1 MTHEVQMWHHVYT
14 KPALYSEIPL
24 VLHLALCCFVKVLL
38 EATAET
44 IGSVVNQNGRKF
56 MYSLRPSS
64 LSNEVQVAWNGP
76 AEFSRATDEII
87 KTLID
92 KYFENFQTSVRFYV
106 KTSLKIMSGAVKEY
120 FNRPSKINLYMFFD
134 VRMLV
139 FVMVFHRYFIS
150 L

>member
-1 MTHEVQMWHHVYT
+1 MDQYMILKNRYSEHRIALPSCLTKAQLMTHEVQMWHHVYT

-24 VLHLALCCFVKVLL
+24 VLHLALCCFVKVPL

-44 IGSVVNQNGRKF
+44 IGSVINQNGRKF

-64 LSNEVQVAWNGP
+64 LSNKVQVAWYGP

-92 KYFENFQTSVRFYV
+92 KYFENIQTSVRFYV
-106 KTSLKIMSGAVKEY
+106 KTSLK
-120 FNRPSKINLYMFFD
+120 
-134 VRMLV
+134 
-139 FVMVFHRYFIS
+139 
-150 L
+150 